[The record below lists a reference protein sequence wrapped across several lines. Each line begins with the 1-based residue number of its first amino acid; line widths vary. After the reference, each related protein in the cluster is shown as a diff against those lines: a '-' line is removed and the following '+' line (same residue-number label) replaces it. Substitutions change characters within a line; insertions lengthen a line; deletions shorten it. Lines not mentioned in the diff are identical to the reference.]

1 MEQHSRE
8 QAMEKEEAIVLM
20 RHLSDRLQNVL
31 ALEDL
36 VSPFAEFMAHMQPKV
51 SEEEFAFLGTIGAI
65 IYQRG
70 SGQYNASV
78 QANLLLQKLQCG
90 SEVGKA

>member
-1 MEQHSRE
+1 METE
-8 QAMEKEEAIVLM
+8 DAIVIM
-20 RHLSDRLQNVL
+20 RHLSDRLDNVL

-70 SGQYNASV
+70 SGKYHSSV
-78 QANLLLQKLQCG
+78 QAELLMQKLRQG
-90 SEVGKA
+90 SEIDKA